1 MELFTDV
8 HIWQIFVV
16 IGLILTISE
25 IFIPGFVMLPL
36 GLGFL
41 IASVFVEF
49 TDSHAMRFL
58 ILAGSELIV
67 LGIFMKYVRPKF
79 VGKET
84 YKSNA
89 DSMIGKTASV
99 IQEISADSSGY
110 VKLYGD
116 EWKAITKD
124 ESTIAVGKK
133 VEILEIDGIKVIV
146 KEIKH

>member
-1 MELFTDV
+1 
-8 HIWQIFVV
+8 
-16 IGLILTISE
+16 
-25 IFIPGFVMLPL
+25 MLPL